1 MWWLF
6 PPVDRITDSLLI
18 YLLLHLILYLYFF
31 YYLAYLCVCV
41 CVCACMYGRIY
52 GVSWDAGQFFNLCKP
67 YILNFEGRSILS
79 VQFSFSL
86 SFYRTTFISHM

>member
-18 YLLLHLILYLYFF
+18 YLLLRLILYLYFF
-31 YYLAYLCVCV
+31 YYLAYLCVC
-41 CVCACMYGRIY
+41 ACMYDRVY